1 MTGRLTLEECF
12 EASERKLE
20 VRVRADSE
28 AEQKDAGDQSGNCN
42 RALASYVLEIDSIG
56 SDE

>member
-1 MTGRLTLEECF
+1 LEECF